1 MTRARLAYSYDEGG
15 TWTETLTARQ
25 DDGTWTAKVDH
36 SGATGKQV
44 TLKTVLTD
52 TNGTSVTQIVTR
64 AYDVR

>member
-1 MTRARLAYSYDEGG
+1 MN
-15 TWTETLTARQ
+15 
-25 DDGTWTAKVDH
+25 H